1 MAEVPSLISLGMEA
15 IKRQLLCGD
24 GVLPDIY
31 ELPSHLF
38 DILVTKLPPLALHKL
53 QAEMPY
59 ENWDDYECTDG
70 SPKVG
75 TKRGRSDNFST
86 AWKKL
91 FKQRWPRLVD
101 HPELVRWQHM
111 YWQTHLQ
118 NCLDEAAALASIPS
132 FDRCIGEIK
141 ISDDIL
147 ICIGC
152 EGHLNHSIY
161 LKLSYHFQQ
170 FGHYA
175 RSLRLQ
181 NVLCVAETCKLLRN
195 SKLQSLSLRWIRSKE
210 HVDGLCQLLIQN
222 NETLT
227 SLEFIHCKLS
237 STFVN
242 AICGCLEIK
251 GKQAHILQ
259 NFSIRTSS
267 FLENNAVS
275 LSYSLVSFLSS
286 GRSLCSLRFCDNHL
300 DRNFAQM
307 LFTMLIDA
315 SSRISIL
322 DLSDNNIAGWLSN
335 FNRGSSSRLPS
346 SLGTGKSLQSL
357 CVLNLRGNNLHKYDV
372 ESLRYALFYMPNLEI
387 LDLSDNPIED
397 EGIRCLIPYF
407 VEAPERCS
415 RLAELKLENCELSCD
430 GVTQLLDTLSSLKR
444 PLCSL
449 TLADNGLGSLVAG
462 ALGKFLA
469 TSISELNIGGIGLGS
484 AGFQELQKGL
494 MVELKLVKINISK
507 NRGGLETAKFLSK
520 LMLSAPELVVV
531 NASYN
536 LMPAE
541 SLTIICSALKAA
553 KGNLQQL
560 DLTGNTWD
568 CQQTYASMLSEF
580 QHNGR
585 PILILP
591 SSCAPDVPY
600 DDDP

>member
-59 ENWDDYECTDG
+59 ENWMIMSVLMVPQKLELSVEEITEKQQIAKFITAVDQIQ
-70 SPKVG
+70 G
-75 TKRGRSDNFST
+75 TYF
-86 AWKKL
+86 
-91 FKQRWPRLVD
+91 
-101 HPELVRWQHM
+101 
-111 YWQTHLQ
+111 
-118 NCLDEAAALASIPS
+118 
-132 FDRCIGEIK
+132 
-141 ISDDIL
+141 
-147 ICIGC
+147 
-152 EGHLNHSIY
+152 
-161 LKLSYHFQQ
+161 
-170 FGHYA
+170 
-175 RSLRLQ
+175 
-181 NVLCVAETCKLLRN
+181 
-195 SKLQSLSLRWIRSKE
+195 
-210 HVDGLCQLLIQN
+210 
-222 NETLT
+222 
-227 SLEFIHCKLS
+227 
-237 STFVN
+237 
-242 AICGCLEIK
+242 
-251 GKQAHILQ
+251 
-259 NFSIRTSS
+259 
-267 FLENNAVS
+267 
-275 LSYSLVSFLSS
+275 
-286 GRSLCSLRFCDNHL
+286 DNHL

-585 PILILP
+585 PILILL